1 MYTFLIV
8 TFLALSQGFLFL
20 YFLCLIQLCTSL
32 MMHVCPLVL
41 IGTTVRNMSQWKLLL
56 HKLLYF
62 VLQVIV
68 SHIEVNKINPSNS
81 GHKSWDLYNFS
92 KHIIVLQYYLYL
104 KANTENKTEGQWKHF
119 CL

>member
-41 IGTTVRNMSQWKLLL
+41 IGTTVRNMA

-62 VLQVIV
+62 VLQVII
-68 SHIEVNKINPSNS
+68 SHIEVNKINPSNA
-81 GHKSWDLYNFS
+81 GHKS
-92 KHIIVLQYYLYL
+92 
-104 KANTENKTEGQWKHF
+104 
-119 CL
+119 